1 MKRYI
6 MTVCILLISVT
17 FVFAGSHKE
26 VTYKDDIRPL
36 MESQCFM
43 CHGDD
48 APSLEEFDADKE
60 KYENRNIGPR
70 MTTYEEVKVFVTGDD
85 AGAIMRRLDD
95 GSNTADG
102 NPGNMYEYLGRTDED
117 RQQSLSVFKEWVGYW
132 TLKRSDELTD
142 EDIEKFSIPE

>member
-6 MTVCILLISVT
+6 VTVCILVISVT

-26 VTYKDDIRPL
+26 VTYQDDIRPL
-36 MESQCFM
+36 IESQCFM
-43 CHGDD
+43 CHGDH
-48 APSLEEFDADKE
+48 APSLDEFDAEQE

-70 MTTYEEVKVFVTGDD
+70 MATYEEVKVFVTGDD
-85 AGAIMRRLDD
+85 AGAIMRSLDD

-102 NPGNMYEYLGRTDED
+102 NPGNMYEYLGRTDEA
-117 RQQSLSVFKEWVGYW
+117 RQKNLSVFKEWVGHW

-142 EDIEKFSIPE
+142 EDIKKFSIPE